1 MNAKRK
7 FLIARIDRIGD
18 SVLATPLPRE
28 LKKSFPGC
36 EVSVLVRSYT
46 KDIFLHNPLV
56 DSVLVWDDFSK
67 GISKVRSLAEFLK
80 PHSFTDGFML
90 LPNETLAYSF
100 FLAGIK
106 RRYGTSRKLYHLLTN
121 TISLDRKKYAEER
134 SEADYCLDFVRLAGG
149 EVTDFST
156 KIYLSEKEQFSA
168 VEIRKELTPNG
179 EKLIGVHITS
189 GGSAPN
195 MPAEE
200 YLRLINLLSSNSQIK
215 VVVTDNQL
223 PPDVAIPIGIPQIN
237 EGISLREA
245 IVNFSVLDLLI
256 SSSTGTMHI
265 AAALGVDTLSLFCPL
280 PACKPSLWGP
290 VGNKAEFILP
300 SDNYCSTL
308 CPGDPKKC
316 DFSGDGG
323 IDAERIYSTVF
334 PRSTIQK
341 LHKS

>member
-1 MNAKRK
+1 MSDKRK

-18 SVLATPLPRE
+18 TVLATPLPRE

-46 KDIFLHNPLV
+46 KDIFLHNPFV
-56 DSVLVWDDFSK
+56 DHILVWDDFSK
-67 GISKVRSLAEFLK
+67 GISKIRSLAKFLK
-80 PHSFTDGFML
+80 PHGFTDGFML

-134 SEADYCLDFVRLAGG
+134 SEADYCLDFVRSAGG

-156 KIYLSEKEQFSA
+156 KIYLSEEEQFTA
-168 VEIRKELTPNG
+168 EKFKKETAPNG
-179 EKLIGVHITS
+179 EKITGVHITS

-195 MPAEE
+195 MPAGE
-200 YLRLINLLSSNSQIK
+200 YLRLINLLSSNPEIK
-215 VVVTDNQL
+215 VVVTDNRL
-223 PPDVAIPIGIPQIN
+223 PHDLTLPEGIPLIN
-237 EGISLREA
+237 EGKSLRES
-245 IVNFSVLDLLI
+245 IINFSVLDLLI

-300 SDNYCSTL
+300 SQNYCATR

-316 DFSGDGG
+316 DFSGEGG
-323 IDAERIYSTVF
+323 IDAGIIYSKTMKNL
-334 PRSTIQK
+334 R
-341 LHKS
+341 